1 MDLLTSMRVF
11 MHIANQQSFRGAAES
26 LNMTPSAISK
36 HLASLEAHLGSSLIE
51 RTTRRVTVTEVGQNY
66 LTRCRHILSEVDE
79 AEIEVSDATD
89 QVRGILKVSAPP
101 AFAHRHIAPHLPDFL
116 QSYPQLS
123 VDLITTD
130 HSILPTHTIIDVHI
144 RLSSITESPELETVK
159 LAPNRR
165 RLVASQSYL
174 ERFGIPNTQADL
186 RKHKLVTLEYGHPHN
201 DWHFTNESGGI
212 DTFRASGAIRI
223 DSGDALL
230 RTILNDG
237 GIGMLPNYVT
247 GKHIHMGDLVPVM
260 DELVREDEPIHA
272 TFRAANHRRQRIDL
286 FVKYLSELYG
296 SEPYWEQEDG
306 ASEAAKRA
314 AR

>member
-11 MHIANQQSFRGAAES
+11 THIANQQSFRGAADS

-36 HLASLEAHLGSSLIE
+36 HLAALENHLGSQLIE
-51 RTTRRVTVTEVGQNY
+51 RTTRRVTITEVGANY
-66 LTRCRHILSEVDE
+66 LSRCRHILAEIDE
-79 AEIEVSDATD
+79 AEIEVSDAHD
-89 QVRGILKVSAPP
+89 QVRGILKISAPP

-116 QSYPQLS
+116 SKYPQLS
-123 VDLITTD
+123 VDLISTD
-130 HSILPTHTIIDVHI
+130 HSLQPTHTIIDVHI
-144 RLSSITESPELETVK
+144 RLSAITEADELETIR
-159 LAPNRR
+159 LAANRR

-174 ERFGIPNTQADL
+174 QTYGTPHTQADL
-186 RKHKLVTLEYGHPHN
+186 RNHKLVTLEYGHPHN
-201 DWHFTNESGGI
+201 DWHFTNEAGGI
-212 DTFRASGAIRI
+212 DTFRANGAIRI

-230 RTILNDG
+230 RTVLNDG

-272 TFRAANHRRQRIDL
+272 TYRSANHRRQRIEL
-286 FVKYLSELYG
+286 FVDYLKQLYG
-296 SEPYWEQEDG
+296 EEPYWEREDG
-306 ASEAAKRA
+306 TSAAAIRA